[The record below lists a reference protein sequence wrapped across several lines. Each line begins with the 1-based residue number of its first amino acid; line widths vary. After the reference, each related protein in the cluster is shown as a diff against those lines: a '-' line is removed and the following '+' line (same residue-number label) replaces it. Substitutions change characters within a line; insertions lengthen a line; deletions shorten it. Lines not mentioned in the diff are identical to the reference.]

1 MTEYFQIATHN
12 KFLFLVVK
20 SFGCQ
25 HYKKIDYQVIYG
37 FLGQNGKSYYEIG
50 LTRKKKERKKE
61 RGEKGKEWRG
71 KRKREERRR
80 KREGKKEGKGGRR
93 NEKV

>member
-61 RGEKGKEWRG
+61 RGEKGKEGRG
-71 KRKREERRR
+71 KKKKGRK
-80 KREGKKEGKGGRR
+80 KKKEGRKEGRER
-93 NEKV
+93 RQEE